1 MYLVD
6 ATVLWE
12 LRKPR
17 RNANVVGWLAG
28 VPPDGLY
35 LSVITIG
42 EVARRITEQRRADT
56 DDAASHAEGLQ
67 AWLEGLLADYSPR
80 ILTVDV
86 AIATRWGRLSDAH
99 PRLPNEMLLAATA
112 LDHGLTIAT
121 RNTERYRSSGVP
133 VFNPFRKQ

>member
-17 RNANVVGWLAG
+17 RNANVVSWLAG
-28 VPPDGLY
+28 VPPGGLS

-42 EVARRITEQRRADT
+42 ELARSITKQRRAD
-56 DDAASHAEGLQ
+56 AAESTSHAEGLQ

-80 ILTVDV
+80 ILTIDV
-86 AIATRWGRLSDAH
+86 PVATRWGRLSDAH
-99 PRLPNEMLLAATA
+99 PRLPIEMLLAATA

-121 RNTERYRSSGVP
+121 RNVERYRPTGVP
-133 VFNPFRKQ
+133 VFNPFKKH